1 MLCLVSL
8 PQPGGSGY
16 FWGAASWG
24 AQMAAQRLLLCPA
37 EPNGMESWA
46 VPASIAAWLGRVPG
60 PRGCSRAVPRGLCVA
75 VHFLSDGR
83 RAGEFSSLF
92 L

>member
-1 MLCLVSL
+1 
-8 PQPGGSGY
+8 
-16 FWGAASWG
+16 
-24 AQMAAQRLLLCPA
+24 MAAQRLLLCPA
-37 EPNGMESWA
+37 EPSGMESWA
-46 VPASIAAWLGRVPG
+46 VPASIAAWLGHVLG
-60 PRGCSRAVPRGLCVA
+60 PRGCSRVVPRGLCAA